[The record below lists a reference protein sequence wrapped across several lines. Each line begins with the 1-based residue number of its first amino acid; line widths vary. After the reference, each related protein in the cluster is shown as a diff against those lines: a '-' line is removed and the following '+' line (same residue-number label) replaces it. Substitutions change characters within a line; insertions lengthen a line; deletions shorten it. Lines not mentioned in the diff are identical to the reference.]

1 MCNWRTPAFF
11 QINSPR
17 RERALPASLSLMH
30 LFLTATDTEVGKTHV
45 AAGLIRAW
53 RATGMDA
60 VGLKPFSA
68 GSTRE
73 DAEAL
78 AAAMG
83 DDAPENLD
91 TINPVHLATPA
102 APLMATQ
109 LENLPEIDLAPV
121 YANVRENLARH
132 SHVVVEG
139 VGGWRVPLTS
149 EVSVR
154 EFAVEL
160 GLPVVVVA
168 RGGLGTLNH
177 TVLTV
182 DSIRD
187 AGLEIL
193 GIFLNHGAPD
203 QLEPSAT
210 EKAVRQQNGSLLE
223 KLTGLP
229 VTELGRQVEPLLEVP
244 FWLAGK
250 ER

>member
-1 MCNWRTPAFF
+1 
-11 QINSPR
+11 
-17 RERALPASLSLMH
+17 MH

-53 RATGMDA
+53 RATGVEA

-83 DDAPENLD
+83 DGAPENLD

-102 APLMATQ
+102 APLMATHLDQ
-109 LENLPEIDLAPV
+109 APDLDLAPV
-121 YANVRENLARH
+121 YSCIREHLAKS

-149 EVSVR
+149 TVSVR

-177 TVLTV
+177 TILTV
-182 DSIRD
+182 DSIRET
-187 AGLEIL
+187 GLEIL

-210 EKAVRQQNGSLLE
+210 EKAVRQQNAPLLE
-223 KLTGLP
+223 KLTGVP
-229 VTELGRQVEPLLEVP
+229 VTELRRQVEPFLEIP
-244 FWLAGK
+244 GWLADK